1 MSSSRGHSQH
11 PSERRRAG
19 YLGSTMDTQLS
30 TMSSLDQGGI
40 TGFNGVVFGSGG
52 TDLGGTNA
60 GTPATGIHE
69 SPFVH
74 THASLHQRPV
84 GHSTQ
89 ISEHINA
96 LQRENLQL
104 RRANQALVVASDAR
118 RHAAIK
124 LLGEFAAPDNEQ
136 VSDDRHPDVRRK
148 QLTRLLLA
156 LLDPDASPG
165 IDPEQQLAE
174 TKDGDNMSPQQQ
186 QRQQH
191 QQQPAASPS
200 PPPFPASAACGIKS
214 KPPAVSDSLARPS
227 RPVSRTAGGA
237 RPGNGDWDSDA
248 LREVSSRGRL
258 TRNKSTGDR
267 YAAESRKAIGSHSSY
282 GFGRRLTSTI
292 QLEQQQQQQQQRR
305 GSLVSA
311 HSGRSNYSLK
321 DDGLDKQQQSEE
333 LEDRPGYSEGL
344 EKQGYDVPG
353 YRRSPHSDKVGLLA
367 TSLLDPDKAHF
378 VQSPN
383 TRFVLYSPSSGI
395 FQAPTLDTLRS
406 GKMTLADII
415 EASIR
420 SITLEQLQKDRI
432 AENEIAT
439 FGQSTDR
446 LAEMRSEH
454 SGSDGDDGLLMMPHE
469 SKHQSQQ
476 RPPNPSS
483 PPPPMPYSGSGCFWL
498 DITDPTP
505 EEMASLAR
513 VFGIHPL
520 TVEDIMSEDEGRD
533 KFETFSG
540 YNFLV
545 YRTIDYGEDAQS
557 NYEFNRG
564 TEGIATAS
572 FSIVLKQ
579 TCVLTFHRAR
589 ELNHLPNVISRLRD
603 LMPPEDAA
611 QNSVQPVVTPA
622 YIAYTLVDDIT
633 DTLAPEMRS
642 IELEVDAADELVLIL
657 STNEQADML
666 RRIGSAR
673 RKILTLWR
681 LLQGKPD
688 VIRAFSKLM
697 ERQALVDELVRSEL
711 EESETMRRTL
721 DQQSYDNHH
730 LHQSA
735 DAPLRPSPSSSMVGG
750 LSGAMRR
757 NANSSAAITQLAPA
771 GARRKGASLWPAYIT
786 GSHMKDKQPPST
798 RPSTVDLAAPTRA
811 DFEGLVTADE
821 IAHYLSD
828 VYDHLVSLVGSSSH
842 CDMVLSRAHSNY
854 LARLSL
860 GLGESTVETNLFASR
875 WTVIGSILIPLN
887 IVTGLWGMN
896 VKVPGQDRDD
906 LLNFFLIL
914 AGCLVFVLIV
924 VSWARYKKV
933 F

>member
-1 MSSSRGHSQH
+1 MNNSRNTSQH

-19 YLGSTMDTQLS
+19 YLGSTMDSQLS

-40 TGFNGVVFGSGG
+40 TGFNGLVFGSGG

-60 GTPATGIHE
+60 GSPAADIHE

-74 THASLHQRPV
+74 PHPTLHQRPV

-104 RRANQALVVASDAR
+104 RRANQALVVSSDAR

-124 LLGEFAAPDNEQ
+124 LLGEVAAPDNEQ
-136 VSDDRHPDVRRK
+136 VSDDHHPDVRRK

-156 LLDPDASPG
+156 LLDPDASPSLE
-165 IDPEQQLAE
+165 PELQLAE
-174 TKDGDNMSPQQQ
+174 IKDGVDMSPQQQ
-186 QRQQH
+186 HYH
-191 QQQPAASPS
+191 QQSAAVSS
-200 PPPFPASAACGIKS
+200 PPFLASAARGT
-214 KPPAVSDSLARPS
+214 KPKTPAVLDILARPS
-227 RPVSRTAGGA
+227 RPVSRAAGSS
-237 RPGNGDWDSDA
+237 RPGNGDWDSEA

-258 TRNKSTGDR
+258 ARNKSSGDR

-282 GFGRRLTSTI
+282 GYDRRWTSSN
-292 QLEQQQQQQQQRR
+292 QLGQQQRR
-305 GSLVSA
+305 SSLISA

-321 DDGLDKQQQSEE
+321 NDSLSKQHQ
-333 LEDRPGYSEGL
+333 SEGL
-344 EKQGYDVPG
+344 EKPYDEDLEKRNYDVPG
-353 YRRSPHSDKVGLLA
+353 YRRSPHNDKVGLLA
-367 TSLLDPDKAHF
+367 TTLLDSDKSHF
-378 VQSPN
+378 TQN
-383 TRFVLYSPSSGI
+383 ADTRFVLYSPSTGI

-406 GKMTLADII
+406 GKMSLADII

-420 SITLEQLQKDRI
+420 SVTLDQLRKDRI
-432 AENEIAT
+432 AENEIIA

-446 LAEMRSEH
+446 LAEARSDH

-469 SKHQSQQ
+469 SKRQPQQ
-476 RPPNPSS
+476 QPPNPPS
-483 PPPPMPYSGSGCFWL
+483 PPPSMPYNGNGCFWL

-533 KFETFSG
+533 KFETFAG

-589 ELNHLPNVISRLRD
+589 ELSHLPNVISRLRD
-603 LMPPEDAA
+603 LMPPEDVA
-611 QNSVQPVVTPA
+611 QNIVLPVVTPA
-622 YIAYTLVDDIT
+622 YIAYALIDDIT

-697 ERQALVDELVRSEL
+697 ERQALVDELVRNEL
-711 EESETMRRTL
+711 EDSEPIRRTL
-721 DQQSYDNHH
+721 DHQSYDNHH
-730 LHQSA
+730 LYQSV
-735 DAPLRPSPSSSMVGG
+735 DAPQRPSPSSSVVGG
-750 LSGAMRR
+750 LSGAIRR
-757 NANSSAAITQLAPA
+757 NTNSSAAITQLATT

-786 GSHMKDKQPPST
+786 GSLVKDKQSPST
-798 RPSTVDLAAPTRA
+798 RPSTVDLAAPVRS

-887 IVTGLWGMN
+887 IITGLWGMN

-914 AGCLVFVLIV
+914 AGCLVFVLLV